1 MSCAKLHNAKA
12 AHRSPIKE
20 NSMTLP
26 LVRAAMAAL
35 VLAAVASP
43 GRAQTPSVRLTLDFA
58 IQGQQSAF
66 VLAAEGGYFARAGV
80 NVQVDRGYGSAD
92 AITKVASGAYDMAFA
107 DLGALIHFDGKQGSA
122 KVINVFQVYDTA
134 PMLVLSLKKS
144 NIAQPR
150 DLAGKRIAS
159 PSAASSRVMFP
170 LFAVA
175 NGLDPASV
183 NWIDVT
189 PQLRETLLVRGQT
202 DATTALVTDLAG
214 LERLGIG
221 ENDLNIMRFSDF
233 GVALYGHCVLTTPEF
248 AAKNPDS
255 VKKVIKGVAE
265 ALKAAIADP
274 AQAIAAIKKREPL
287 IDENVER
294 GRLELVIKNAIV
306 TERVRREGLSA
317 VDPDRLKQTID
328 LVAKTFDIPA
338 LDAAAIYRTD
348 YLPPRAELQL
358 Q

>member
-1 MSCAKLHNAKA
+1 MI
-12 AHRSPIKE
+12 RS
-20 NSMTLP
+20 
-26 LVRAAMAAL
+26 LVSVAVAGF
-35 VLAAVASP
+35 VLATVASP
-43 GRAQTPSVRLTLDFA
+43 GRAQTPNVRLTLDFA
-58 IQGQQSAF
+58 IQGQQSPF

-107 DLGALIHFDGKQGSA
+107 DLGALIHFNGKQGSA
-122 KVINVFQVYDTA
+122 KVVSVFQVYDIA

-150 DLAGKRIAS
+150 DLAGKRVAS

-175 NGLDPASV
+175 NGLDPAAI

-233 GVALYGHCVLTTPEF
+233 GVALYGHCILTTPDF
-248 AAKNPDS
+248 AAKNPDA
-255 VKKVIKGVAE
+255 VKKVVKGVAE

-274 AQAIAAIKKREPL
+274 AQSIAAIKKREPL
-287 IDENVER
+287 VDENVER
-294 GRLELVIKNAIV
+294 ARLELVIKNAIV

-317 VDPDRLKQTID
+317 IDPARLKQTID
-328 LVAKTFDIPA
+328 MVAKTFDIAA
-338 LDAAAIYRTD
+338 LDGTAIYHAD
-348 YLPPRAELQL
+348 YLPPRAELRL
-358 Q
+358 R